1 MVDVANDTK
10 PVAGELDEVRRRS
23 RELQV
28 TARELRQQLE
38 SADLSGASPDLTST
52 LNNCI
57 TFLDQ
62 VEKKLAKNEQLIFA
76 IFEGSLDGFVLTNS
90 EHRFVDVNAAAVD
103 IYGLPKDDLIGRTSS
118 DFAVPGYDI
127 TKTRQVFR
135 GAGQLVGEFPLRR
148 PNGEERLMEFA
159 ARANILPGLNFAV
172 IRDVTERKRL
182 EGQLRQAQKM
192 DAIGALAG
200 GVAHDFNNLLSV
212 IIGCTDLTI
221 AELRR
226 EDPIRAELEEV
237 SRAGKRAADLTRQLL
252 AFSRKQILEP
262 QVTDLNSVVT
272 NVETML
278 RRILGEHIVLTVLP
292 DRTIWPV
299 LVDPSQIEQ
308 VIMNLVVNARDAMAE
323 GGTLTIETLNVELD
337 EAYAARHVDVRPGPY
352 VMLAVTDTGVGMD
365 NAVLARIFEPF
376 FTTKEE
382 GRGTGLGLAT
392 VFGVV
397 RQSGGNIWVYS
408 EPGKGSCFK
417 VYLPRSVE
425 EVDGTQ
431 SLVPPAYPPSA
442 TIGGTE
448 TVLLVED
455 EDQVRLVARTILRRN
470 GYNVLEA
477 RNGGE
482 AFLMCESYAA
492 TIHLLLT
499 DVVMPMM
506 SGRKLAERLSSMR
519 PEMKVLYMSGYTNNS
534 VVHHGVLDAG
544 IEFLQKPL
552 SVSGLLQKVREV
564 LDRGKR

>member
-1 MVDVANDTK
+1 MVDASESTK
-10 PVAGELDEVRRRS
+10 PIVGELDEVRRRS
-23 RELQV
+23 RALQAR
-28 TARELRQQLE
+28 ARELRQNLE
-38 SADLSGASPDLTST
+38 GADLSNASPDLASVLTKS
-52 LNNCI
+52 I
-57 TFLDQ
+57 TFFEE
-62 VEKKLAKNEQLIFA
+62 VEQKLVKNEQLIFA
-76 IFEGSLDGFVLTNS
+76 IFEGSLDGFVLTSS
-90 EHRFVDVNAAAVD
+90 EYRFVDVNAAAAD
-103 IYGLPKDDLIGRTSS
+103 IYGLPKEDLIGRSGS
-118 DFAVPGYDI
+118 DFAVPGYDVA
-127 TKTRQVFR
+127 KTRHTFS

-148 PNGEERLMEFA
+148 PNGEERLLEFA
-159 ARANILPGLNFAV
+159 ARANILPGLNFSV

-192 DAIGALAG
+192 DAVGALAG

-221 AELRR
+221 AELKR

-237 SRAGKRAADLTRQLL
+237 SRAGKRAAELTRQLL

-262 QVTDLNSVVT
+262 QVIDLNSVVT
-272 NVETML
+272 NIETML

-299 LVDPSQIEQ
+299 LVDPGQLEQ
-308 VIMNLVVNARDAMAE
+308 VVMNLVVNARDAMAD
-323 GGTLTIETLNVELD
+323 GGTLTIETANVELD

-365 NAVLARIFEPF
+365 KTVLARIFEPF

-408 EPGKGSCFK
+408 EPGKGTCFK

-425 EVDGTQ
+425 EADGTQ
-431 SLVPPAYPPSA
+431 STVSPAYPPAA

-482 AFLMCESYAA
+482 AFLMCESYTA

-544 IEFLQKPL
+544 IAFLQKPL
-552 SVSGLLQKVREV
+552 TVDGLLRKVREV
-564 LDRGKR
+564 LDATKK